1 MRNLST
7 QQYFHI
13 VGAAATLDETYIFT
27 PSDWIINTLDIT
39 LESGAFLSLSQKTF
53 RLNGPIRSDVFSS
66 AGIALSP
73 TETIYG
79 IRNSDSTTY
88 TLHTVIS

>member
-1 MRNLST
+1 MRNISK
-7 QQYFHI
+7 QQCYFI
-13 VGAAATLDETYIFT
+13 AGGAATLDETYIFT
-27 PSDWIINTLDIT
+27 SKDGWNDT
-39 LESGAFLSLSQKTF
+39 LEITFDSDAFVSLSQKTF

-79 IRNSDSTTY
+79 IRNSDNTTY